1 MGDVEKGERS
11 WWKTLSVRRKWGGGL
26 AAVGAVLTVAL
37 AFLGSKSEPPTAS
50 TQALIALLAILAQSG
65 AAWAFS
71 GEGKADPTLA
81 QRSVARLFRLG
92 QRAGQARVA
101 AELLSVR
108 GASVGDL
115 REGMQQLSVHL
126 SYLEEGFLDS
136 IDDWR
141 TFHSAAVEAAEEK
154 SVDDE

>member
-1 MGDVEKGERS
+1 MGAVEKDMRARRHA
-11 WWKTLSVRRKWGGGL
+11 LSARKKWGGGL
-26 AAVGAVLTVAL
+26 AAIGAALTVAL
-37 AFLGSKSEPPTAS
+37 AFLGSKTEPPAAS

-92 QRAGQARVA
+92 QRAGQAREA
-101 AELLSVR
+101 AELLSVK
-108 GASVGDL
+108 GSAVGDL

-141 TFHSAAVEAAEEK
+141 TFHSAAVEAAEGK